1 MDSKRSTTTRSDG
14 LEGDWLSLEE
24 VVKLDFFQGTDR
36 DLKIKLNAN
45 FGTRPPSKHKSDAET
60 PSPEPGIRAAVKR
73 QYQTGDIICKAGE
86 YGSTAFLILTGTAV
100 AEVPA
105 TSSPATIRSRRP
117 RALQRLRSMFKRRTR
132 RVRAADPGDVETGEI
147 SAFATVS
154 CDRPPP
160 QRHLGPGDFFGI
172 DACINQYPREST
184 VRAEQD
190 CVVLEMLRSVLDS
203 IRAYGD
209 SGERI
214 NAVYRDNAVCTQLA
228 LSSLSRGLDDAQMR
242 RLVAACELLT
252 TESPEVLKGIIYTE
266 GDVADALYLVRAGNI
281 RLTRHG
287 ADGDFVFAY
296 LGRGSVF
303 GFEGLV
309 AQDDT
314 HRLELR
320 CVSHPQQFAVRNFGD
335 GMSFGRNPSCDV
347 AFPRDRRAVGRQHCH
362 IELRGE
368 EFVLL
373 QGSTQSLTLLNGEPV
388 SEAVLAA
395 GDLITIA
402 DYTFEVAHATP
413 DPAAA
418 EAPPMRRATAAGL
431 DNFEIVKIGRA
442 QLKELAAE
450 NEALAATIRNAAPAL
465 RTAAAPSLQP
475 STAITDELL
484 RLDLYNSQNVL
495 LIDLDRCTRCDECVR
510 ACADAH
516 DGVTRFTRD
525 GPRFGKYLV
534 AMACR
539 SCTDPKCMIGCPVGS
554 IRRESSLEIRIED
567 WCIGCQ
573 NCAKQ
578 CPFGN
583 INMVNLLGDE
593 SAGAESPAAADSPID
608 LHTGSMRAVV
618 CDLCAGHDGPNC
630 VYACPHDAAIRV
642 NPTAYLGGEDLH

>member
-1 MDSKRSTTTRSDG
+1 
-14 LEGDWLSLEE
+14 
-24 VVKLDFFQGTDR
+24 
-36 DLKIKLNAN
+36 
-45 FGTRPPSKHKSDAET
+45 
-60 PSPEPGIRAAVKR
+60 
-73 QYQTGDIICKAGE
+73 
-86 YGSTAFLILTGTAV
+86 
-100 AEVPA
+100 
-105 TSSPATIRSRRP
+105 
-117 RALQRLRSMFKRRTR
+117 MFKRRTR
-132 RVRAADPGDVETGEI
+132 RVRASDPGDAEIGEI
-147 SAFATVS
+147 SAFGTVS

-160 QRHLGPGDFFGI
+160 RCHLGPGDFFGI
-172 DACINQYPREST
+172 DACINHYPREAT

-190 CVVLEMLRSVLDS
+190 CVVLEMLRSVVDS

-209 SGERI
+209 CGERI
-214 NAVYRDNAVCTQLA
+214 NAAYRDNAVRTQLA

-252 TESPEVLKGIIYTE
+252 TESPEILKGVVYTE
-266 GDVADALYLVRAGNI
+266 GGVADALYLVRAGNI

-287 ADGDFVFAY
+287 VDGDFVLAY

-309 AQDDT
+309 AQDDDT
-314 HRLELR
+314 RRLALR
-320 CVSHPQQFAVRNFGD
+320 CASHPQQFAPCDLSD
-335 GMSFGRNPSCDV
+335 GLTFGRNPSC
-347 AFPRDRRAVGRQHCH
+347 AITFPRDRRAVGRQHCR
-362 IELRGE
+362 IEQRGD

-402 DYTFEVAHATP
+402 DYTFEVTCAEP
-413 DPAAA
+413 DPTAS
-418 EAPPMRRATAAGL
+418 EGPSLRRATASGL
-431 DNFEIVKIGRA
+431 DNFEIIKIDGARV
-442 QLKELAAE
+442 KELATE
-450 NEALAATIRNAAPAL
+450 SEVLSATIRNAAPVL
-465 RTAAAPSLQP
+465 RTAAAPSVRP
-475 STAITDELL
+475 AAAVTDELL
-484 RLDLYNSQNVL
+484 RLELYNSQNVL

-516 DGVTRFTRD
+516 GGVTRFTRD

-573 NCAKQ
+573 SCAKQ

-593 SAGAESPAAADSPID
+593 SSEADIVAAASDSPID

-642 NPTAYLGGEDLH
+642 HPAAYLDSEDLR